1 MMSYIKKAGRGI
13 GIIFIM
19 NILAYLIA
27 YFTRLILARKLGP
40 ADYGL
45 FYAVFTFVIFFLFFR
60 DLGLNQA
67 MTKYITE
74 FRIRNNYNRIKS
86 AIFAVLGSQVLSS
99 LFFSAIFFLA
109 ADFLAIHYFKAP
121 AASVLLKLMV
131 AYTIFSISFT

>member
-1 MMSYIKKAGRGI
+1 MSYLKKAGRGI
-13 GIIFIM
+13 GVIFAM
-19 NILAYLIA
+19 NAVAYLLA
-27 YFTRLILARKLGP
+27 YFTRLILARELGP

-74 FRIRNNYNRIKS
+74 FRVKNNYNRIKS

-99 LFFSAIFFLA
+99 LFFSAVFFFA
-109 ADFLAIHYFKAP
+109 ADFLILAF
-121 AASVLLKLMV
+121 
-131 AYTIFSISFT
+131 IFLA